1 MGEKEELFKALD
13 KVMDLQHRIVNSIM
27 KMAAAEVKREPVREI
42 EQQLLLKEVERLAGY
57 YSEVREL
64 ANEYKDVK
72 YKDSVPSFEAQT
84 TALTA
89 EESKTARSDDGIVLD
104 VRQEMLD
111 YIQESYADMAYISV
125 LDEDIISIYDGS
137 DEEHMRLLEYESYAQ
152 NFMVL
157 EHKDMFDDFEG
168 DYKLLPFWARAS
180 IIEEL
185 ANTDSYTA
193 SLKAVT
199 RVADSLGKDGTYDKL
214 LPEEKEELRKRMIY
228 KKYEELY
235 LFLNQK
241 YNGLLT
247 PEMHITGAVEAAQ
260 KTGALNMF
268 LGVTSDEFSLNHDT
282 KVLEYVEGIK
292 AEMNE
297 DLYDVTRDRR
307 SIKVKPRRVTAKDV
321 KEKIQSLSQEKLGKK
336 KTNKTSDKKENSK
349 GKRKDKKSRLK
360 DGTIINVSFIHPGSN
375 NGDGSGRKGSGAPDF
390 DDDTGLR

>member
-1 MGEKEELFKALD
+1 MQEREELFKALD

-27 KMAAAEVKREPVREI
+27 NMASAEVRREPVRES
-42 EQQLLLKEVERLAGY
+42 EQQLLLKEFERLAGY

-64 ANEYKDVK
+64 ANEYKEVK

-84 TALTA
+84 TSLTA

-111 YIQESYADMAYISV
+111 YVQEAYADMAYMSF

-168 DYKLLPFWARAS
+168 DYSLLPFWARAS
-180 IIEEL
+180 IIEEI
-185 ANTDSYTA
+185 ANTDSYMA

-247 PEMHITGAVEAAQ
+247 PDMHITGAVESAQ
-260 KTGALNMF
+260 KSGTLNMF
-268 LGVTSDEFSLNHDT
+268 LGVTSEEFSRNHDT

-297 DLYDVTRDRR
+297 DLYDVTQARR
-307 SIKVKPRRVTAKDV
+307 SIKVKPKRVTAKSV
-321 KEKIQSLSQEKLGKK
+321 KEKIQAISKDKLGKK
-336 KTNKTSDKKENSK
+336 KSPKECDKKGKEK
-349 GKRKDKKSRLK
+349 GNRKDRKTKVK
-360 DGTIINVSFIHPGSN
+360 DGTIISVSFIQPGSN
-375 NGDGSGRKGSGAPDF
+375 NGGGKNSGAPDF
-390 DDDTGLR
+390 DDDEGLR

>member
-1 MGEKEELFKALD
+1 MQEREELFKALD

-27 KMAAAEVKREPVREI
+27 NMASAEVRREPVREI
-42 EQQLLLKEVERLAGY
+42 EQQLLLKEFERLAGY

-64 ANEYKDVK
+64 ANEYKEVK

-84 TALTA
+84 TSLTA

-111 YIQESYADMAYISV
+111 YVQEAYADMAYMSF

-168 DYKLLPFWARAS
+168 DYSLLPFWARAS
-180 IIEEL
+180 IIEEI
-185 ANTDSYTA
+185 ANTDSYMA

-247 PEMHITGAVEAAQ
+247 PDMHITGAVESAQ
-260 KTGALNMF
+260 KSGTLNMF
-268 LGVTSDEFSLNHDT
+268 LGVTSEEFSRNHDT

-297 DLYDVTRDRR
+297 DLYDVTQARR
-307 SIKVKPRRVTAKDV
+307 SIKVKPKRVTAKSV
-321 KEKIQSLSQEKLGKK
+321 KEKIQAISKDKLGKK
-336 KTNKTSDKKENSK
+336 KSPKECDKKGKEK
-349 GKRKDKKSRLK
+349 GNRKDRKTKVK
-360 DGTIINVSFIHPGSN
+360 DGTIISVSFIQPGSN
-375 NGDGSGRKGSGAPDF
+375 NGGGKNSGAPDF
-390 DDDTGLR
+390 DDDEGLR

>member
-1 MGEKEELFKALD
+1 MQEREELFKALD

-27 KMAAAEVKREPVREI
+27 NMASAEVRREPVRES
-42 EQQLLLKEVERLAGY
+42 EQQLLLKEFERLAGY

-64 ANEYKDVK
+64 ANEYKEVK

-84 TALTA
+84 TSLTA

-111 YIQESYADMAYISV
+111 YVQEAYADMAYMSF

-137 DEEHMRLLEYESYAQ
+137 DEEHMRLLEYESYTQ

-168 DYKLLPFWARAS
+168 DYSLLPFWARAS
-180 IIEEL
+180 IIEEI
-185 ANTDSYTA
+185 ANTDSYMA

-247 PEMHITGAVEAAQ
+247 PDMHITGAVESAQ
-260 KTGALNMF
+260 KSGTLNMF
-268 LGVTSDEFSLNHDT
+268 LGVTSEEFSKNHDT

-297 DLYDVTRDRR
+297 DLYDVTQARR
-307 SIKVKPRRVTAKDV
+307 SIKVKPKRVTAKSV
-321 KEKIQSLSQEKLGKK
+321 KEKIQAISKDKLGKK
-336 KTNKTSDKKENSK
+336 RSPKECDKKRKEK
-349 GKRKDKKSRLK
+349 GNRKDRKTKVK
-360 DGTIINVSFIHPGSN
+360 DGTIISVSFIQPGSN
-375 NGDGSGRKGSGAPDF
+375 NGGGKNSGAPDF
-390 DDDTGLR
+390 DDDEGLR

>member
-1 MGEKEELFKALD
+1 MQEREELFKALD

-27 KMAAAEVKREPVREI
+27 NMASAEVRREPVRES
-42 EQQLLLKEVERLAGY
+42 EQQLLLKEFERLAGY

-64 ANEYKDVK
+64 ANEYKEVK

-84 TALTA
+84 TSLTA

-111 YIQESYADMAYISV
+111 YVQEAYADMAYMSF
-125 LDEDIISIYDGS
+125 LDEDIISIYDGT

-168 DYKLLPFWARAS
+168 DYNLLPFWARAS
-180 IIEEL
+180 IIEEI
-185 ANTDSYTA
+185 ANTDSYMA

-247 PEMHITGAVEAAQ
+247 SDMHITGAVESAQ
-260 KTGALNMF
+260 KSGTLNMF
-268 LGVTSDEFSLNHDT
+268 LGVTSEEFSRNHDT

-297 DLYDVTRDRR
+297 DLYDVTQARR
-307 SIKVKPRRVTAKDV
+307 SIKVKPKRVTAKSV
-321 KEKIQSLSQEKLGKK
+321 KEKIQAISKDKLGKK
-336 KTNKTSDKKENSK
+336 KSPKECDKKGKEK
-349 GKRKDKKSRLK
+349 GNRKDRKTKVK
-360 DGTIINVSFIHPGSN
+360 DGTIISVSFIQPGSN
-375 NGDGSGRKGSGAPDF
+375 NGGGKNSGAPDF
-390 DDDTGLR
+390 DDDEGLR

>member
-1 MGEKEELFKALD
+1 MQEREELFKALD

-27 KMAAAEVKREPVREI
+27 NMASAEVRREPVREI
-42 EQQLLLKEVERLAGY
+42 EQQLLLKEFERLAGY

-64 ANEYKDVK
+64 ANEYKEVK

-84 TALTA
+84 TSLTA

-111 YIQESYADMAYISV
+111 YVQEAYADMAYMSF

-137 DEEHMRLLEYESYAQ
+137 DEEHMRISEYESYTQ
-152 NFMVL
+152 NFIVL
-157 EHKDMFDDFEG
+157 DHKDMFDDFEG
-168 DYKLLPFWARAS
+168 DYSLLPFWARAS
-180 IIEEL
+180 IIEEI
-185 ANTDSYTA
+185 ANTDSYMA

-247 PEMHITGAVEAAQ
+247 PDMHITGAVESAQ
-260 KTGALNMF
+260 KSGTLNMF
-268 LGVTSDEFSLNHDT
+268 LGVTSEEFSKNHDT

-297 DLYDVTRDRR
+297 DLYDVTQARR
-307 SIKVKPRRVTAKDV
+307 SIKVKPKRVTAKSV
-321 KEKIQSLSQEKLGKK
+321 KEKIQAISKDKLGKK
-336 KTNKTSDKKENSK
+336 RSPKECDKKGKEK
-349 GKRKDKKSRLK
+349 GNRKDRKTKVK
-360 DGTIINVSFIHPGSN
+360 DGTIISVSFIQPGSN
-375 NGDGSGRKGSGAPDF
+375 NGGGKNSGAPDF
-390 DDDTGLR
+390 DDDEGLR

>member
-1 MGEKEELFKALD
+1 MLEKEELFKALD

-27 KMAAAEVKREPVREI
+27 NMASAEVRREPVREI
-42 EQQLLLKEVERLAGY
+42 EQSLLLKEFERLAGY

-72 YKDSVPSFEAQT
+72 YNDSVPSFEAQT
-84 TALTA
+84 TSLTT
-89 EESKTARSDDGIVLD
+89 EESKIARSDDGIVLD

-111 YIQESYADMAYISV
+111 YVQEAYADMAYMSF
-125 LDEDIISIYDGS
+125 LDEDIISIYDGT

-168 DYKLLPFWARAS
+168 DYSLLPFWARAS
-180 IIEEL
+180 IIEEI
-185 ANTDSYTA
+185 ANTDSYMA

-199 RVADSLGKDGTYDKL
+199 RVADSLGKEGTYDKL

-247 PEMHITGAVEAAQ
+247 PDMHITGAVETAQ
-260 KTGALNMF
+260 KSGTLNMF
-268 LGVTSDEFSLNHDT
+268 LGVTSEEFSRNHDT

-297 DLYDVTRDRR
+297 DLYDVTQDRR
-307 SIKVKPRRVTAKDV
+307 SIKVKPRRVTDKSV
-321 KEKIQSLSQEKLGKK
+321 KEKMQAISKDKLGKK
-336 KTNKTSDKKENSK
+336 KSLKECDKKGK
-349 GKRKDKKSRLK
+349 GNRKDRKTKVK
-360 DGTIINVSFIHPGSN
+360 DGTIISVSFMQPGLN
-375 NGDGSGRKGSGAPDF
+375 NGGGNILGAPDF
-390 DDDTGLR
+390 DDDDEVR

>member
-1 MGEKEELFKALD
+1 MQEREELFKALD

-27 KMAAAEVKREPVREI
+27 NMASAEVRREPVREI
-42 EQQLLLKEVERLAGY
+42 EQQLLLKEFERLAGY

-64 ANEYKDVK
+64 ANEYKEVK

-84 TALTA
+84 TSLTA

-111 YIQESYADMAYISV
+111 YVQEAYADMAYMSF
-125 LDEDIISIYDGS
+125 LDEDIISIYDGT

-168 DYKLLPFWARAS
+168 DYSLLPFWARAS
-180 IIEEL
+180 IIEEI
-185 ANTDSYTA
+185 ANTDSYMA

-247 PEMHITGAVEAAQ
+247 PDMHITGAVESAQ
-260 KTGALNMF
+260 KSGTLNMF
-268 LGVTSDEFSLNHDT
+268 LGVTSEEFSRNHDT

-297 DLYDVTRDRR
+297 DLYDVTQARR
-307 SIKVKPRRVTAKDV
+307 SIKVKPKRVTAKSV
-321 KEKIQSLSQEKLGKK
+321 KEKIQAISKDKLGKK
-336 KTNKTSDKKENSK
+336 KSPKECDKKGKEK
-349 GKRKDKKSRLK
+349 GNRKDRKTKVK
-360 DGTIINVSFIHPGSN
+360 DGTIISVSFIQPGSN
-375 NGDGSGRKGSGAPDF
+375 NGGGKNSGAPDF
-390 DDDTGLR
+390 DDDEGLR

>member
-13 KVMDLQHRIVNSIM
+13 KVMDLQHRIVNSM
-27 KMAAAEVKREPVREI
+27 MRMAAAEVKREPVREI
-42 EQQLLLKEVERLAGY
+42 EQALLLKEFERLAEY
-57 YSEVREL
+57 YSEVREK
-64 ANEYKDVK
+64 ANEYKDAK
-72 YKDSVPSFEAQT
+72 YKDSIPSFEVQT

-111 YIQESYADMAYISV
+111 YIQESYADMAYMSV

-137 DEEHMRLLEYESYAQ
+137 DEEHMRLLEYESYSQ
-152 NFMVL
+152 NLMVL
-157 EHKDMFDDFEG
+157 EHKDMFDDLEG
-168 DYKLLPFWARAS
+168 DYSLLPFWARAS
-180 IIEEL
+180 IIEEI

-199 RVADSLGKDGTYDKL
+199 RVADSLGKEGTYDKL

-228 KKYEELY
+228 KKYEEMY

-247 PEMHITGAVEAAQ
+247 PDMHITGPVESAM
-260 KTGALNMF
+260 KTDSLCFF
-268 LGVTSDEFSLNHDT
+268 LGVTKDEFSLNHDT

-292 AEMNE
+292 AEMSE
-297 DLYDVTRDRR
+297 DLYDVTQDRR
-307 SIKVKPRRVTAKDV
+307 DADVKPRKVTIKGV
-321 KEKIQSLSQEKLGKK
+321 KEKLESVGKRIIGRRTKAK
-336 KTNKTSDKKENSK
+336 KDENKTK
-349 GKRKDKKSRLK
+349 GKQPKKGKYK
-360 DGTIINVSFIHPGSN
+360 DGDIISVSFIKPN
-375 NGDGSGRKGSGAPDF
+375 NGGNGRRPSSPDF

>member
-1 MGEKEELFKALD
+1 MQEREELFKALD

-27 KMAAAEVKREPVREI
+27 NMASAEVRREPVRES
-42 EQQLLLKEVERLAGY
+42 EQQLLLKEFERLAGY

-64 ANEYKDVK
+64 ANEYKEVK

-84 TALTA
+84 TSLTA

-111 YIQESYADMAYISV
+111 YVQEAYADMAYMSF

-168 DYKLLPFWARAS
+168 DYSLLPFWARAS
-180 IIEEL
+180 IIEEI
-185 ANTDSYTA
+185 ANTDSYMA

-247 PEMHITGAVEAAQ
+247 PDMHITGAVESAQ
-260 KTGALNMF
+260 KSGTLNMF
-268 LGVTSDEFSLNHDT
+268 LGVTSEEFSRNHDT

-297 DLYDVTRDRR
+297 DLYDVTQARR
-307 SIKVKPRRVTAKDV
+307 SIKVKPKRVTAKSV
-321 KEKIQSLSQEKLGKK
+321 KKKIQAISKDKLGKK
-336 KTNKTSDKKENSK
+336 KSPKECDKKGKEK
-349 GKRKDKKSRLK
+349 GNRKDRKTKVK
-360 DGTIINVSFIHPGSN
+360 DGTIISVSFIQPGSN
-375 NGDGSGRKGSGAPDF
+375 NGGGKNSGAPDF
-390 DDDTGLR
+390 DDDEGLR

>member
-1 MGEKEELFKALD
+1 MQEREELFKALD

-27 KMAAAEVKREPVREI
+27 NMASAEVRREPVRES
-42 EQQLLLKEVERLAGY
+42 EQQLLLKEFERLAGY

-64 ANEYKDVK
+64 ANEYKEVK

-84 TALTA
+84 TSLTA

-111 YIQESYADMAYISV
+111 YVQEAYADMAYMSF

-168 DYKLLPFWARAS
+168 DYSLLPFWARAS
-180 IIEEL
+180 IIEEI
-185 ANTDSYTA
+185 ANTDSYMA

-199 RVADSLGKDGTYDKL
+199 RVADSLGKKGTYDKL

-247 PEMHITGAVEAAQ
+247 PDMHITGAVESAQ
-260 KTGALNMF
+260 KSGTLNMF
-268 LGVTSDEFSLNHDT
+268 LGVTSEEFSKNHDT

-297 DLYDVTRDRR
+297 DLYDVTQARR
-307 SIKVKPRRVTAKDV
+307 SIKVKPKRVTAKSV
-321 KEKIQSLSQEKLGKK
+321 KEKIQAISKDKLGKK
-336 KTNKTSDKKENSK
+336 RSPKECDKKRKEK
-349 GKRKDKKSRLK
+349 GNRKDRKTKVK
-360 DGTIINVSFIHPGSN
+360 DGTIISVSFIQPGSN
-375 NGDGSGRKGSGAPDF
+375 NGGGKNSGAPDF
-390 DDDTGLR
+390 DDDEGLR

>member
-1 MGEKEELFKALD
+1 MQEREELFKALD

-27 KMAAAEVKREPVREI
+27 NMASAEVRREPVRES
-42 EQQLLLKEVERLAGY
+42 EQQFLLKEFERLAGY

-64 ANEYKDVK
+64 ANEYKEVK

-84 TALTA
+84 TSLTA

-111 YIQESYADMAYISV
+111 YVQEAYADMAYMSF
-125 LDEDIISIYDGS
+125 LDEDIISIYDGT

-168 DYKLLPFWARAS
+168 DYSLLPFWARAS
-180 IIEEL
+180 IIEEI
-185 ANTDSYTA
+185 ANTDSYMA

-247 PEMHITGAVEAAQ
+247 PDMHITGAVESAQ
-260 KTGALNMF
+260 KSGTLNMF
-268 LGVTSDEFSLNHDT
+268 LGVTSEEFSRNHDT

-297 DLYDVTRDRR
+297 DLYDVTQARR
-307 SIKVKPRRVTAKDV
+307 SIKVKPKRVTAKSV
-321 KEKIQSLSQEKLGKK
+321 KEKIQAISKDKLGMKK
-336 KTNKTSDKKENSK
+336 SPKECDKKGKEK
-349 GKRKDKKSRLK
+349 GNRKDRKTKVK
-360 DGTIINVSFIHPGSN
+360 DGTIISVSFIQPGSN
-375 NGDGSGRKGSGAPDF
+375 NGGGKKSGAPDF
-390 DDDTGLR
+390 DDDEGLR

>member
-1 MGEKEELFKALD
+1 MQEREELFKALD

-27 KMAAAEVKREPVREI
+27 NMASAEVRREPVRES
-42 EQQLLLKEVERLAGY
+42 EQQLLLKEFERLAGY

-64 ANEYKDVK
+64 ANEYKEVK

-84 TALTA
+84 TSLTA

-111 YIQESYADMAYISV
+111 YVQEAYADMAYMSF

-168 DYKLLPFWARAS
+168 DYSLLPFWARAS
-180 IIEEL
+180 IIEEI
-185 ANTDSYTA
+185 ANTDSYMA

-199 RVADSLGKDGTYDKL
+199 RVADSLGKEGTYDKL

-247 PEMHITGAVEAAQ
+247 PDMHITGAVESAQ
-260 KTGALNMF
+260 KSGTLNMF
-268 LGVTSDEFSLNHDT
+268 LGVTSEEFSRNHDT

-297 DLYDVTRDRR
+297 DLYDVTQARR
-307 SIKVKPRRVTAKDV
+307 SIKVKPKRVTVKSV
-321 KEKIQSLSQEKLGKK
+321 KEKIQAISKDKLGKK
-336 KTNKTSDKKENSK
+336 RLPKECDKKRKEK
-349 GKRKDKKSRLK
+349 GNRKDRKTKVK
-360 DGTIINVSFIHPGSN
+360 DGTIISVSFIQPGSN
-375 NGDGSGRKGSGAPDF
+375 NGGGKNSGAPGF
-390 DDDTGLR
+390 DDDEGLR